1 MAIPELTKES
11 IVQALK
17 FIDENGIK
25 KRQNAKK
32 YALVVGNKKYPP
44 KYVIAVARHLQDDV
58 EINTERYEPDDCL
71 MSQFGSVNV
80 QGKEIIVSDPK
91 LFLDA
96 LRLCHDFNI
105 EAHLDGT
112 LKLSFSLNGLTHRI
126 LEEPDEY

>member
-1 MAIPELTKES
+1 MDELSKAIGGHGIQQRLALSEAAFTWLNTEESPEEIQKLETVHQIS
-11 IVQALK
+11 ITLFKQ
-17 FIDENGIK
+17 
-25 KRQNAKK
+25 QN
-32 YALVVGNKKYPP
+32 
-44 KYVIAVARHLQDDV
+44 V